1 VERWRNGTAAPGQ
14 DDRARG
20 AAAAESIVY
29 RLARV
34 SLAEPVVS
42 LPATVASPWR
52 RLAAR
57 LAFAAALL
65 LFVTLVAYFGRAGY
79 RDLNGTPVGF
89 LDALYYSTVSITT
102 TGYGD
107 ITPVTDEARLVT
119 TLLITPARILFL
131 IILIGTTIEV
141 LAERTRT
148 AFRERIWRSGL
159 KDHTIVIG
167 FGTKGRA
174 AVETLLARGV
184 DRAKIVVIDQNPDA
198 IEEAT
203 RSGFGAIHG
212 TASRT
217 AVLEAAEI
225 TQAASII
232 VATDRDDAAVLVTLT
247 ARELDPD
254 ATIVAAAREAENV
267 HLLKQSGADSVILSS
282 AAAGRL
288 LGQAVHSPQT
298 VEVLEDLLS
307 VGSGIDLIERE
318 VGQAE
323 AGTALARLA
332 STEPIVAVVRGEH
345 LLRFDDERVATLEA
359 GDRLICLSPAKSS

>member
-1 VERWRNGTAAPGQ
+1 M
-14 DDRARG
+14 
-20 AAAAESIVY
+20 
-29 RLARV
+29 

-42 LPATVASPWR
+42 LPAGRTASPWR
-52 RLAAR
+52 RLLAR
-57 LAFAAALL
+57 LGLAMALL
-65 LFVTLVAYFGRAGY
+65 LFVTLVAYLGRDGY
-79 RDLNGTPVGF
+79 RDIDDSGISF

-174 AVETLLARGV
+174 AIETLLARGV
-184 DRAKIVVIDQNPDA
+184 GRDQIVVIDSQPDA

-203 RSGFGAIHG
+203 RSGFAAIHG
-212 TASRT
+212 SASRT
-217 AVLEAAEI
+217 AVLEAAGVRD
-225 TQAASII
+225 AASVI

-307 VGSGIDLIERE
+307 VGSGIDLIERR
-318 VGQAE
+318 VGPAE
-323 AGTALARLA
+323 AGMEAAALATA
-332 STEPIVAVVRGEH
+332 EPIVAVVRGEQ
-345 LLRFDDERVATLEA
+345 LLRFDDERVATLQE
-359 GDRLICLSPAKSS
+359 GDRLICLSPAKGD

>member
-1 VERWRNGTAAPGQ
+1 
-14 DDRARG
+14 
-20 AAAAESIVY
+20 
-29 RLARV
+29 V
-34 SLAEPVVS
+34 SLGEPVVS
-42 LPATVASPWR
+42 LPTSVSSPWR
-52 RLAAR
+52 RLLAR
-57 LAFAAALL
+57 LLAAMGLL
-65 LFVTLVAYFGRAGY
+65 VFVTLVAYLGRSGY
-79 RDLNGTPVGF
+79 RDLNETPVGF

-119 TLLITPARILFL
+119 TVLITPARILFL
-131 IILIGTTIEV
+131 IILVGTTIEV

-148 AFRERIWRSGL
+148 AVRERIWRSGL
-159 KDHTIVIG
+159 NGHTIVIG

-174 AVETLLARGV
+174 AVETLIARGA
-184 DRAKIVVIDQNPDA
+184 DRSKIVVIDQQPDA

-203 RSGFGAIHG
+203 RAGLAAIHG
-212 TASRT
+212 SAGRT
-217 AVLEAAEI
+217 AVLVAAGVKD
-225 TQAASII
+225 AAAVI

-307 VGSGIDLIERE
+307 VGSGIDLVERE
-318 VGQAE
+318 VGPAE
-323 AGTALARLA
+323 AGMELATLA
-332 STEPIVAVVRGEH
+332 SAEPIVAVVRGEH
-345 LLRFDDERVATLEA
+345 VLRFDDERVAKLQQ
-359 GDRLICLSPAKSS
+359 GDRLICLSPVKEQP

>member
-1 VERWRNGTAAPGQ
+1 M
-14 DDRARG
+14 
-20 AAAAESIVY
+20 
-29 RLARV
+29 

-42 LPATVASPWR
+42 LPAAVASPLR
-52 RLAAR
+52 RLLARLAA
-57 LAFAAALL
+57 AMGLL
-65 LFVTLVAYFGRAGY
+65 IFVTIVAYLGRDGY
-79 RDLNGTPVGF
+79 RDIDDSPVTF

-184 DRAKIVVIDQNPDA
+184 QRAQIVVIDSQPDA

-203 RSGFGAIHG
+203 RAGLAAVHG
-212 TASRT
+212 SASRT
-217 AVLEAAEI
+217 SVLEAAGI
-225 TQAASII
+225 KDAASVI

-247 ARELDPD
+247 ARELDPR

-307 VGSGIDLIERE
+307 VGSGIDLVERE
-318 VGQAE
+318 IGEAE
-323 AGTALARLA
+323 AGMELARLA
-332 STEPIVAVVRGEH
+332 GVEPIVAVVRAEH
-345 LLRFDDERVATLEA
+345 LHRFDDDRVATLQR
-359 GDRLICLSPAKSS
+359 GDRLICLSPQKKEA

>member
-1 VERWRNGTAAPGQ
+1 M
-14 DDRARG
+14 
-20 AAAAESIVY
+20 
-29 RLARV
+29 

-42 LPATVASPWR
+42 LPAGHASPWR
-52 RLAAR
+52 RLLTR
-57 LAFAAALL
+57 LGVAVGLL
-65 LFVTLVAYFGRAGY
+65 LFVTLIAYLGRDGY

-107 ITPVTDEARLVT
+107 VVPVTDGARLAT

-184 DRAKIVVIDQNPDA
+184 ERDKIVVIDSNADA

-203 RSGFGAIHG
+203 RAGIAAIHG
-212 TASRT
+212 SASRT
-217 AVLEAAEI
+217 SVLEAAGI
-225 TQAASII
+225 SDASSVI

-307 VGSGIDLIERE
+307 VGSGIDLVERE
-318 VGQAE
+318 IGAAE
-323 AGTALARLA
+323 AGMELSRLA
-332 STEPIVAVVRGEH
+332 SAEPIVAVVRGEH
-345 LLRFDDERVATLEA
+345 LIRFDDDRVATLRA
-359 GDRLICLSPAKSS
+359 GDRLICLSPAKED

>member
-1 VERWRNGTAAPGQ
+1 
-14 DDRARG
+14 
-20 AAAAESIVY
+20 
-29 RLARV
+29 V
-34 SLAEPVVS
+34 SLAQPVIS
-42 LPATVASPWR
+42 LPASVASPWR
-52 RLAAR
+52 RLLTR
-57 LAFAAALL
+57 LGVAVALL
-65 LFVTLVAYFGRAGY
+65 VFVTVVAYLGRDGY
-79 RDLNGTPVGF
+79 RDIDDSPVTF

-131 IILIGTTIEV
+131 IILVGTTIEV
-141 LAERTRT
+141 LAERTRS

-174 AVETLLARGV
+174 AVQTLLARGTE
-184 DRAKIVVIDQNPDA
+184 RGKIVVIDSQSDA

-203 RSGFGAIHG
+203 RAGLAAIHG
-212 TASRT
+212 SAGRT
-217 AVLEAAEI
+217 SVLEAAGI
-225 TQAASII
+225 KDAASVI

-247 ARELDPD
+247 ARELDPG
-254 ATIVAAAREAENV
+254 ATIVAAAREEENV

-298 VEVLEDLLS
+298 VAVLEDLLS
-307 VGSGIDLIERE
+307 VGSGIDLVERE
-318 VGQAE
+318 IGEAE
-323 AGTALARLA
+323 AGMELARLA
-332 STEPIVAVVRGEH
+332 SAEPIVAVVRGEH
-345 LLRFDDERVATLEA
+345 LFRFDDDRVATLQA
-359 GDRLICLSPAKSS
+359 GDRLICLSPATADGAA

>member
-1 VERWRNGTAAPGQ
+1 M
-14 DDRARG
+14 
-20 AAAAESIVY
+20 
-29 RLARV
+29 
-34 SLAEPVVS
+34 SLADPVVS
-42 LPATVASPWR
+42 LPAYDASPWR
-52 RLAAR
+52 RLLYR
-57 LAFAAALL
+57 LVIAVGLL
-65 LFVTLVAYFGRAGY
+65 LFVTVVAFLGRDGY
-79 RDLNGTPVGF
+79 RDLNETPVGF

-174 AVETLLARGV
+174 AVETLLARGTARG
-184 DRAKIVVIDQNPDA
+184 DIVVIDSQPDA
-198 IEEAT
+198 IEDAT
-203 RSGFGAIHG
+203 RSGLAGIHG
-212 TASRT
+212 SASRT
-217 AVLEAAEI
+217 SVLEAAGI
-225 TQAASII
+225 RDASSVI

-247 ARELDPD
+247 ARELDPG

-307 VGSGIDLIERE
+307 VGSGIDLVERE
-318 VGQAE
+318 VGEAE
-323 AGTALARLA
+323 AGMELARLA
-332 STEPIVAVVRGEH
+332 TAEPIVAVVRGEH
-345 LLRFDDERVATLEA
+345 LHRFDDDRVATLQR
-359 GDRLICLSPAKSS
+359 GDRLICLSPAKEQT

>member
-1 VERWRNGTAAPGQ
+1 
-14 DDRARG
+14 
-20 AAAAESIVY
+20 
-29 RLARV
+29 V

-42 LPATVASPWR
+42 LPAGVASPWR
-52 RLAAR
+52 RLLAR
-57 LAFAAALL
+57 LGLAVGLL
-65 LFVTLVAYFGRAGY
+65 LFVAVVAYLGRDGY
-79 RDLNGTPVGF
+79 RDSNETPIGF

-107 ITPVTDEARLVT
+107 ITPVTDGARLVT

-174 AVETLLARGV
+174 AIETLLARGV
-184 DRAKIVVIDQNPDA
+184 QRDDIVVIDAKPDA

-203 RSGFGAIHG
+203 RSGLAAIHG

-217 AVLEAAEI
+217 SVLEAAGI
-225 TQAASII
+225 RQAASVI

-247 ARELDPD
+247 ARELDPG

-288 LGQAVHSPQT
+288 LGQAVHSPLT

-307 VGSGIDLIERE
+307 VGTGIDLVERQ
-318 VGQAE
+318 VGPAE
-323 AGTALARLA
+323 AGLELARLA
-332 STEPIVAVVRGEH
+332 SVEPIVAVVRGEH
-345 LLRFDDERVATLEA
+345 LLRFDDERVATLQA
-359 GDRLICLSPAKSS
+359 GDRLICLSPAKD

>member
-1 VERWRNGTAAPGQ
+1 
-14 DDRARG
+14 
-20 AAAAESIVY
+20 
-29 RLARV
+29 V

-42 LPATVASPWR
+42 LPVSVASPWR
-52 RLAAR
+52 RLLAR
-57 LAFAAALL
+57 LGVAVGLL
-65 LFVTLVAYFGRAGY
+65 LFVTMVAYLDRADY

-107 ITPVTDEARLVT
+107 ITPVTDGARLVT
-119 TLLITPARILFL
+119 TVLITPARILFL
-131 IILIGTTIEV
+131 IILVGTTIEV
-141 LAERTRT
+141 LAERTRS

-159 KDHTIVIG
+159 KEHTIVIG

-184 DRAKIVVIDQNPDA
+184 DRRKIVVIDARPDA

-203 RSGFGAIHG
+203 RAGFVAIHG
-212 TASRT
+212 SAGRT
-217 AVLEAAEI
+217 SVLETAGI
-225 TQAASII
+225 HDAASVI

-307 VGSGIDLIERE
+307 VGSGIDLVERE
-318 VGQAE
+318 VGEAE
-323 AGTALARLA
+323 AGMDLAALAIA
-332 STEPIVAVVRGEH
+332 EPIVAVVRGEH
-345 LLRFDDERVATLEA
+345 VFRFDDGHVATLQA
-359 GDRLICLSPAKSS
+359 GDRLICLSPAKSGGPAA

>member
-1 VERWRNGTAAPGQ
+1 MSLSRPVVHLP
-14 DDRARG
+14 
-20 AAAAESIVY
+20 AAES
-29 RLARV
+29 
-34 SLAEPVVS
+34 
-42 LPATVASPWR
+42 SPGR

-57 LAFAAALL
+57 MVAAAALL
-65 LFVTLVAYFGRAGY
+65 AFVTLVAYLGRDGY

-107 ITPVTDEARLVT
+107 ITPVTDEARLLT
-119 TLLITPARILFL
+119 TILVTPARIVFL
-131 IILIGTTIEV
+131 IILVGTTIEV

-148 AFRERIWRSGL
+148 AVRERIWRSTL

-184 DRAKIVVIDQNPDA
+184 DRDRIVVIDQHPDA
-198 IEEAT
+198 IEEAA
-203 RSGFGAIHG
+203 RAGLAAIHG
-212 TASRT
+212 SAGRT
-217 AVLEAAEI
+217 AVLEAADI
-225 TQAASII
+225 KDASAVI

-247 ARELDPD
+247 ARELDPS

-307 VGSGIDLIERE
+307 VGSGIDLVERE
-318 VGQAE
+318 VGLAE
-323 AGTALARLA
+323 AGMDLATLA
-332 STEPIVAVVRGEH
+332 SAEPIVAVVRGEH
-345 LLRFDDERVATLEA
+345 LLRFDDERVATLQE
-359 GDRLICLSPAKSS
+359 GDRLICLSPVKAES

>member
-1 VERWRNGTAAPGQ
+1 
-14 DDRARG
+14 
-20 AAAAESIVY
+20 
-29 RLARV
+29 V

-42 LPATVASPWR
+42 LPAGVASPWR
-52 RLAAR
+52 RLLTR
-57 LAFAAALL
+57 LGFALALL
-65 LFVTLVAYFGRAGY
+65 LFVTVVAYLGRDGY
-79 RDLNGTPVGF
+79 RDIDDSPVSF

-131 IILIGTTIEV
+131 IILVGTTIEV
-141 LAERTRT
+141 LAERTRS

-174 AVETLLARGV
+174 AVETLLARGT
-184 DRAKIVVIDQNPDA
+184 DRAKIVVIDSQADA

-203 RSGFGAIHG
+203 RAGFAAVHG
-212 TASRT
+212 SAGRS
-217 AVLEAAEI
+217 AVLEAAGVRD
-225 TQAASII
+225 AASVI

-247 ARELDPD
+247 ARELDPG
-254 ATIVAAAREAENV
+254 ATIVAAAREEENV

-288 LGQAVHSPQT
+288 LGQAVHSPET
-298 VEVLEDLLS
+298 VAVLEDLLS
-307 VGSGIDLIERE
+307 VGSGIDLVERE
-318 VGQAE
+318 VGEAE
-323 AGTALARLA
+323 AGMELVRLA
-332 STEPIVAVVRGEH
+332 SAEPIVAVVRGEH
-345 LLRFDDERVATLEA
+345 LFRFDDDRVATLEA
-359 GDRLICLSPAKSS
+359 GDRLICLSPAKRDAAA